1 MLSEFPGKYFLWRP
15 AVHICQLSQTCSE
28 TKVTFLKASGLK
40 KKGQWQTVVLNQLS
54 SQKNWHYVIM
64 FSSHYDTEYPK

>member
-40 KKGQWQTVVLNQLS
+40 KKANGKRSYLINCPPR
-54 SQKNWHYVIM
+54 KIGIM
-64 FSSHYDTEYPK
+64 S